1 MALHTGRPTLTE
13 TGYVGLAVHATARIC
28 HCAHGGQIVLSGATR
43 TAAMDELG
51 EGVSLRELGAWR
63 FQGLRDPEEL
73 FQVVAAGL
81 ADGFPPPRSGEPA

>member
-1 MALHTGRPTLTE
+1 MD
-13 TGYVGLAVHATARIC
+13 VLA
-28 HCAHGGQIVLSGATR
+28 
-43 TAAMDELG
+43 

-63 FQGLRDPEEL
+63 FQGLRDPEDL